1 MTAPYNGF
9 TVSKK
14 KIARQRHSVGEYKPS
29 PHINLCRGS
38 PAHVGIDRVW
48 SRLNQPSARFPRTR
62 GDRPNKV
69 KSVSIRVRVPPH
81 TWG

>member
-38 PAHVGIDRVW
+38 PAHVGIDR
-48 SRLNQPSARFPRTR
+48 SKIPSAKLS
-62 GDRPNKV
+62 G
-69 KSVSIRVRVPPH
+69 
-81 TWG
+81 

>member
-38 PAHVGIDRVW
+38 PAHVGIDRSSLDEERYGSLFLIGLRFGSPAHVGIDRRVW
-48 SRLNQPSARFPRTR
+48 AWRAR
-62 GDRPNKV
+62 
-69 KSVSIRVRVPPH
+69 
-81 TWG
+81 